1 MKVRLGTPADEGGQK
16 VKRLFSGK
24 VLTYLLTIATLGLM
38 LGANMKW
45 HG

>member
-1 MKVRLGTPADEGGQK
+1 MKVRLGTPADEGGRK
-16 VKRLFSGK
+16 AKRLSSGK
-24 VLTYLLTIATLGLM
+24 ALTYLLTIATLGLM

>member
-1 MKVRLGTPADEGGQK
+1 MKVRLGTPEDEGGRK
-16 VKRLFSGK
+16 MKRLFSGK

>member
-1 MKVRLGTPADEGGQK
+1 MKWSGYNCRGEATMK
-16 VKRLFSGK
+16 KLFGGK
-24 VLTYLLTIATLGLM
+24 VLAYLLAIATLGLM

>member
-1 MKVRLGTPADEGGQK
+1 MKMGGENPSREGETRMRK
-16 VKRLFSGK
+16 LFSGK
-24 VLTYLLTIATLGLM
+24 ALTYLLTIATLGLL

>member
-1 MKVRLGTPADEGGQK
+1 MKWNGYTEKGEARMRK
-16 VKRLFSGK
+16 LFSGK
-24 VLTYLLTIATLGLM
+24 GLTYLMTIATLGLL

>member
-1 MKVRLGTPADEGGQK
+1 MKKL
-16 VKRLFSGK
+16 LSSK
-24 VLTYLLTIATLGLM
+24 VLMYLLTIATLGLM